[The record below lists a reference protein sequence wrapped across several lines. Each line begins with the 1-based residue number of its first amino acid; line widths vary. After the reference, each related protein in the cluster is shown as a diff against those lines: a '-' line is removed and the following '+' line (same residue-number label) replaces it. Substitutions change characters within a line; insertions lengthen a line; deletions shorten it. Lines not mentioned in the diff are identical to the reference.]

1 MWKTTDNVRI
11 SVIVP
16 VYNAEEYIV
25 QMIESVLM
33 QTFSNW
39 KMILIE
45 SASDDNSLML
55 CKLYEEKYPNIHVIE
70 TEKRGPGYA
79 RNEGLKYATGD
90 YIVFMDSDDYLSN
103 PNVFSDFVMVA
114 DSVHADITVCNYER
128 LWKGKLLQ
136 AAKLSQFA
144 EFSSDSE
151 EFRFRG
157 FFSIG
162 TLSYVWGKLYR
173 RTFLEEHRLHFSDFE
188 YAEDKLFNLQCY
200 ICGARYAFV
209 QENGYVYR
217 KNEQSISHQYK
228 MESSKCWLG
237 IAQELKNWI
246 ESQTDVHNIQE
257 RKKQERLIDY
267 TIFFASFFDSKM
279 EYVEHKKSVLA
290 ARRVLRLYGKESIGK
305 ESFEKLVKAKKKELP
320 NQILWRIML
329 RGFSFGMWMRCYG
342 LLAIGIKILID
353 QRVDER
359 LSDTGL
365 RE

>member
-1 MWKTTDNVRI
+1 MGKTTEDVKI

-16 VYNAEEYIV
+16 VYNAEEYLV
-25 QMIESVLM
+25 QMIESVLV
-33 QTFSNW
+33 QTFTNW
-39 KMILIE
+39 EMILAE
-45 SASDDNSLML
+45 SASEDDSLML
-55 CKLYEEKYPNIHVIE
+55 CKAYEEKYPNIHVIE

-79 RNEGLKYATGD
+79 RNEGIKYATGE

-103 PNVFSDFVMVA
+103 PNIFEDFVKVA
-114 DSVHADITVCNYER
+114 DSVDADIAVCNYER
-128 LWKGKLLQ
+128 LWKDKLLP
-136 AAKLSQFA
+136 AVKLSQFA
-144 EFSSDSE
+144 EFSPDSE

-157 FFSIG
+157 FFSVG

-173 RTFLEEHRLHFSDFE
+173 RTFLEEHRLQFSDFE

-200 ICGARYAFV
+200 ICGAKYAFV

-228 MESSKCWLG
+228 TEFSKCWLG
-237 IAQELKNWI
+237 IVQELKNWI
-246 ESQTDVHNIQE
+246 ENQTDVRNIKDKE
-257 RKKQERLIDY
+257 KLEHLIDY

-279 EYVEHKKSVLA
+279 EYVEHKKSVWA
-290 ARRVLRLYGKESIGK
+290 VRKVLRIYGKDNLGRK
-305 ESFEKLVKAKKKELP
+305 SFEKLVKAKKKDMP

-329 RGFSFGMWMRCYG
+329 RGFSFGMWIRCYG